1 MSERDNYLVQA
12 KLAQSAGRY
21 DEMIRKLKGV
31 VSCAPDLS
39 IEERNMVNVAYKG
52 AIDSRRTSWL
62 VVETVEHK
70 SAESAN
76 EIELDLIRDYKRK
89 IENELTVLCNEI
101 VGMVD
106 DCLLINS
113 TSAEAR
119 VSFYKIKADF
129 CRYLAEFQTGD
140 ALVAST
146 NSALEAYRDAYDH
159 ATSNLPSTN
168 PTRLSVALN
177 FSVFYH
183 DRIKSTEKAYEIAEE
198 SYNSARQDLHT
209 VRDHAFKD
217 AIYIMQLLQEDMT
230 KWSKE
235 RRWLH

>member
-1 MSERDNYLVQA
+1 MSERDNYLIQA

-21 DEMIRKLKGV
+21 NEMILKLKGV
-31 VSCAPDLS
+31 VKYSPDLTT
-39 IEERNMVNVAYKG
+39 EERNMVNVAYKG

-76 EIELDLIRDYKRK
+76 DIEMDLIRDYKRK
-89 IENELTVLCNEI
+89 IEKELTVLCKEI

-106 DCLLINS
+106 DCLLSNA
-113 TSAEAR
+113 TSAEAV

-129 CRYLAEFQTGD
+129 CRYLTEFQTGD
-140 ALVAST
+140 ALAAST
-146 NSALEAYRDAYDH
+146 NSALEAYRDAYSH
-159 ATSNLPSTN
+159 ASLNLQSTN

-183 DRIKSTEKAYEIAEE
+183 DIIQSTEKAYEIANE
-198 SYNSARQDLHT
+198 SYNFARHDLNSLP
-209 VRDHAFKD
+209 DHAFTD
-217 AIYIMQLLQEDMT
+217 ATDIMQILKEDMM

-235 RRWLH
+235 LSR